1 MLCKAE
7 TTRKRM
13 CRLTSRLA
21 GKSGNI
27 CFVYMQDSSYI
38 EEFGSNRTSRIRHK
52 EIEITGMGVYVA
64 WPLTHTSRQEKIQ
77 QLFFAQDGKTSQRFY
92 DRPDDHQRTRAGGSN
107 RQCVFLVDP
116 NTTRGSGEGSQFI
129 PNSMKR
135 AQEISLPYPR
145 HEVLLIENMFQRND
159 DDHAKH
165 IIRSL
170 RRCQSC
176 AVG

>member
-1 MLCKAE
+1 MDI
-7 TTRKRM
+7 
-13 CRLTSRLA
+13 A
-21 GKSGNI
+21 GN
-27 CFVYMQDSSYI
+27 
-38 EEFGSNRTSRIRHK
+38 
-52 EIEITGMGVYVA
+52 GVYVA

-77 QLFFAQDGKTSQRFY
+77 QLFFAQDGKTSQHFY
-92 DRPDDHQRTRAGGSN
+92 DRPDDHQRTRAGGAN

-145 HEVLLIENMFQRND
+145 REVLLIENMFQRSD
-159 DDHAKH
+159 DDHAMVAKH

-170 RRCQSC
+170 RRCQSF

>member
-1 MLCKAE
+1 MDI
-7 TTRKRM
+7 
-13 CRLTSRLA
+13 A
-21 GKSGNI
+21 GN
-27 CFVYMQDSSYI
+27 
-38 EEFGSNRTSRIRHK
+38 
-52 EIEITGMGVYVA
+52 GVYVA

-92 DRPDDHQRTRAGGSN
+92 DRPDDHQRTRAGGAN
-107 RQCVFLVDP
+107 RQCVFLVNP

-145 HEVLLIENMFQRND
+145 HEVLLIENMFQRSD
-159 DDHAKH
+159 DDHAMVAKH

-170 RRCQSC
+170 RRCQSF

>member
-1 MLCKAE
+1 MDI
-7 TTRKRM
+7 
-13 CRLTSRLA
+13 A
-21 GKSGNI
+21 GN
-27 CFVYMQDSSYI
+27 
-38 EEFGSNRTSRIRHK
+38 
-52 EIEITGMGVYVA
+52 GVYVA

-92 DRPDDHQRTRAGGSN
+92 DRPDDHQRTRAGGAN
-107 RQCVFLVDP
+107 RQYVFLVDP

-145 HEVLLIENMFQRND
+145 REVLLIENMFQRSD
-159 DDHAKH
+159 DDHAMVAKH

-170 RRCQSC
+170 RRCQSF
-176 AVG
+176 AVGWIGERIDVGSVKKRVVGRRQLSIFQCPF

>member
-1 MLCKAE
+1 MDI
-7 TTRKRM
+7 
-13 CRLTSRLA
+13 A
-21 GKSGNI
+21 GN
-27 CFVYMQDSSYI
+27 
-38 EEFGSNRTSRIRHK
+38 
-52 EIEITGMGVYVA
+52 GVYVA

-77 QLFFAQDGKTSQRFY
+77 QLFFAQDGKASQRFY
-92 DRPDDHQRTRAGGSN
+92 DRPDDHQRTRAGGAN

-145 HEVLLIENMFQRND
+145 REVLLIENMFQRSD
-159 DDHAKH
+159 DDHAMVAKH

-170 RRCQSC
+170 RRCQSF